1 MTEAKKRDKIGFAT
15 WEYFDIK
22 KEDATISICNLCQ
35 VEVQR
40 GKIGSFSKD
49 FNTKGM
55 WKHLESF
62 DKDDHSTAAN
72 NLLYIK
78 LEGHRGYI
86 YGTMC

>member
-1 MTEAKKRDKIGFAT
+1 MTEAKKRDRIGSAA

-40 GKIGSFSKD
+40 GKIGSFSSLQHKRD
-49 FNTKGM
+49 VET
-55 WKHLESF
+55 LSF